1 MTFTHKARRY
11 LSAFMTALFML
22 TSMASLQAQAAMI
35 GTHEV
40 VAEQQLS
47 VDRQALKDMLADQAV
62 QEKMTDM
69 GVSSADVEQRIDS
82 LTAQELAQ
90 FNAQL
95 EDGAAGGSVVGVI
108 VLFLLIFVI
117 TDILCITDIYNVV
130 NCVR

>member
-1 MTFTHKARRY
+1 MTLTRTARRY

-62 QEKMTDM
+62 QEKMTEM
-69 GVSSADVEQRIDS
+69 GVSAADVEKRIDG
-82 LTAQELAQ
+82 LTAQELAE

-95 EDGAAGGSVVGVI
+95 EDGAAGGSIVGVL

-117 TDILCITDIYNVV
+117 TDILCLTDIYNIV

>member
-62 QEKMTDM
+62 QEKMSDM

-117 TDILCITDIYNVV
+117 TDILCLTDIYSVV
-130 NCVR
+130 NCSR

>member
-47 VDRQALKDMLADQAV
+47 VDRQALKNMLADQDV

-69 GVSSADVEQRIDS
+69 GVSAADVEQRIDS
-82 LTAQELAQ
+82 LTAQELAE

-117 TDILCITDIYNVV
+117 TDILCITDIYNIV

>member
-11 LSAFMTALFML
+11 LSALMTALFML

-62 QEKMTDM
+62 QEKMSDM

-117 TDILCITDIYNVV
+117 TDILCLTDIYSVV
-130 NCVR
+130 NCSR

>member
-1 MTFTHKARRY
+1 MTLTRTARRY

-47 VDRQALKDMLADQAV
+47 MDRQALKDLLADQDV
-62 QEKMTDM
+62 QNKMTDM
-69 GVSSADVEQRIDS
+69 GVSAADVEQRIDS
-82 LTAQELAQ
+82 LTAEELAQ
-90 FNAQL
+90 FNSQL

-108 VLFLLIFVI
+108 VLFLLIFVV
-117 TDILCITDIYNVV
+117 TDILCLTDIYSVV
-130 NCVR
+130 NCSR

>member
-40 VAEQQLS
+40 VAEQQLN

>member
-1 MTFTHKARRY
+1 MNLTRTARRY

-40 VAEQQLS
+40 VAEQQLN
-47 VDRQALKDMLADQAV
+47 VDRQALKDMLADQDV
-62 QEKMTDM
+62 QQKMADM
-69 GVSSADVEQRIDS
+69 GVSATDVEKRIDS
-82 LTAQELAQ
+82 LTAEELAQ
-90 FNAQL
+90 FNSQL

-117 TDILCITDIYNVV
+117 TDILCLTDIYSVV
-130 NCVR
+130 NCSR